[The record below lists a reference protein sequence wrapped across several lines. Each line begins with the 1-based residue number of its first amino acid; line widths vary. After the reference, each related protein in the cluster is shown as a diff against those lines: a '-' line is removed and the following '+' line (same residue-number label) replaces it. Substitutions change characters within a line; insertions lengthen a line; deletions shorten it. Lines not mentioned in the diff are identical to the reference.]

1 MKKMKRITIALLLVL
16 ISCWFLFWVLDSA
29 TVDATSAIVW
39 EDYFPNDPIFDGG
52 VFTND
57 NISEEPDKEPEK
69 NWEIIDGRIFPPGW
83 ANETRSG
90 NFPPGWFNETPREE
104 YNLKPD
110 GWFEVNTRLY

>member
-1 MKKMKRITIALLLVL
+1 MKKLGIAVL
-16 ISCWFLFWVLDSA
+16 IIAIIGGIGLVS
-29 TVDATSAIVW
+29 TTSAVNTSNIDW
-39 EDYFPNDPIFDGG
+39 EKYFPNDEIFNGG
-52 VFTND
+52 AFVND
-57 NISEEPDKEPEK
+57 TVENNVTDENEEPEK